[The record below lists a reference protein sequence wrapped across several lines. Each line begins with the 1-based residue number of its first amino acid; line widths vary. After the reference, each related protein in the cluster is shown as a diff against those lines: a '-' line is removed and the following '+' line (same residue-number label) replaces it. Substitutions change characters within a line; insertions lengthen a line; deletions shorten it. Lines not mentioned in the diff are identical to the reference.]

1 MIRHVVGVIVAT
13 SDPFLFVLN
22 QSLICFAVVD
32 AEEVRNE
39 TRPDSIDKV
48 RPTTYPVTPRT

>member
-1 MIRHVVGVIVAT
+1 MHVVGIIVAT
-13 SDPFLFVLN
+13 SDTLLFVLN

-32 AEEVRNE
+32 AEEVRNK

-48 RPTTYPVTPRT
+48 RPTMYPVTPRT

>member
-1 MIRHVVGVIVAT
+1 VGIIVAT
-13 SDPFLFVLN
+13 SDTLLFVLN
-22 QSLICFAVVD
+22 LSLICFAVVD

-48 RPTTYPVTPRT
+48 RPTMYPVTLRT

>member
-1 MIRHVVGVIVAT
+1 MVGIIVAT
-13 SDPFLFVLN
+13 SDPLIFVLN

-32 AEEVRNE
+32 VEQVRNE

-48 RPTTYPVTPRT
+48 RPMTYPVAPRT